1 MSFILA
7 DVFHGIIQSQTCIGE
22 QSFHKN
28 VIAHDVFLFNLHSGH
43 EVSFFYDLISFTGF
57 ELSENL
63 LNY

>member
-28 VIAHDVFLFNLHSGH
+28 VIAHDVFNLHSGH
-43 EVSFFYDLISFTGF
+43 EVSFFYYLISFTRF